1 MTQTHPYRRRR
12 GIAIRFGLAGCIGAV
27 ALLWLAAGF
36 LYGACAQCT
45 LPDRLWLA
53 SPLVP
58 IAGLLAAASAW
69 LLSGPRL
76 APRFNSQR
84 GLAASMLAY
93 ALFAP
98 CFGLY
103 VHALVPK
110 EPVLA
115 TTMFVFLALLFAPVP
130 TWFVP
135 VVGVL
140 AGHLIGRQSAAIAGH
155 ARIGAYPPP
164 LD

>member
-1 MTQTHPYRRRR
+1 MRPYRRRR
-12 GIAIRFGLAGCIGAV
+12 AIAVRFGLAGCVGAIS
-27 ALLWLAAGF
+27 LLWVATGSLH
-36 LYGACAQCT
+36 GACAQCS
-45 LPDRLWLA
+45 LQDRLWLA

-58 IAGLLAAASAW
+58 ISGLLAAASAW

-103 VHALVPK
+103 VHALDPN

-115 TTMFVFLALLFAPVP
+115 TTTFVFLALLVAPVP
-130 TWFVP
+130 TCFVP
-135 VVGVL
+135 AVGVL
-140 AGHLIGRQSAAIAGH
+140 AGHLIGRESGAIAGK
-155 ARIGAYPPP
+155 ARVGAYPPP